1 MAARTTSG
9 SAPRRADNTHPD
21 PAGVRDA
28 VADEHSDVSETPAVG
43 GGREQAHVH
52 ARRHRRWLR
61 ARTNPEGDHD
71 IESRAE
77 RSPETGPRSVI
88 SVTQI
93 GRRL

>member
-1 MAARTTSG
+1 MAAKTTSG
-9 SAPRRADNTHPD
+9 AAPSHADNTQPD

-43 GGREQAHVH
+43 GGREQAHLH

-71 IESRAE
+71 IESRAQ
-77 RSPETGPRSVI
+77 RSPEASPRSVI
-88 SVTQI
+88 SATEI

>member
-1 MAARTTSG
+1 MAAKTASG
-9 SAPRRADNTHPD
+9 SAPSRADNTHPD

-28 VADEHSDVSETPAVG
+28 FADEHCDVSEAPAVG

-61 ARTNPEGDHD
+61 ARTNPEGDHA

-77 RSPETGPRSVI
+77 RSPQASPRSVI
-88 SVTQI
+88 SATEK

>member
-1 MAARTTSG
+1 MAAKTTSG
-9 SAPRRADNTHPD
+9 AAPSRADNTHPD
-21 PAGVRDA
+21 PTGVRDA
-28 VADEHSDVSETPAVG
+28 FADEHSDVSETPAVG

-61 ARTNPEGDHD
+61 ARTNPEGDHE

-77 RSPETGPRSVI
+77 RSPQASPRSVI
-88 SVTQI
+88 SATEK